1 MDDDREAANKEKGKS
16 SLFSPQLFLPWTTNS
31 STRQE
36 RKRETSILP
45 IFPSLLFFL
54 SSSSFSPLSTR
65 WQWIL
70 NESIHLFL
78 IQIFLIYRI
87 FVKEY
92 FVESKRS
99 IRWAA
104 DMRHNLPFVPVS
116 TDHLNPSSSS
126 SSSSLSS
133 LSMCSSSSS
142 LPHYISVFCWSRSK
156 TGANNTTCP
165 AF

>member
-1 MDDDREAANKEKGKS
+1 MLSAKKKKTGYSLRSNEYVLAICHTENDKEI
-16 SLFSPQLFLPWTTNS
+16 Q
-31 STRQE
+31 QA
-36 RKRETSILP
+36 
-45 IFPSLLFFL
+45 
-54 SSSSFSPLSTR
+54 
-65 WQWIL
+65 L

-126 SSSSLSS
+126 SSTSSPSS
-133 LSMCSSSSS
+133 TCSSSSS
-142 LPHYISVFCWSRSK
+142 LPLYISVFCWSRSK

>member
-1 MDDDREAANKEKGKS
+1 MTGRRLIRKKGN
-16 SLFSPQLFLPWTTNS
+16 LLYFLHNYFYLEL
-31 STRQE
+31 QIQAQD
-36 RKRETSILP
+36 KREKERLP
-45 IFPSLLFFL
+45 FSHFPSLLFFL

-70 NESIHLFL
+70 NENIHLFQ
-78 IQIFLIYRI
+78 IQIFLIYPI

-92 FVESKRS
+92 SVESKRS